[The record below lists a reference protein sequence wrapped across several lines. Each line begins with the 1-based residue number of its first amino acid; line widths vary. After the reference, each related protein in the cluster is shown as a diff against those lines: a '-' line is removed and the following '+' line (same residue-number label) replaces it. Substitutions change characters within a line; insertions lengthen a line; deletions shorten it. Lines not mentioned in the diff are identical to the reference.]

1 MHGSIIY
8 NVKGYPSRVPFHPD
22 RVYPEFSNNHH
33 LEISDS
39 PNLVYDSVRRLFLEN
54 SPPKD
59 DEEPYVLESFT
70 ASWSQREVS

>member
-22 RVYPEFSNNHH
+22 RVYPEFSNNPH

-54 SPPKD
+54 YPPKD
-59 DEEPYVLESFT
+59 DEDLTYWNPLRILVPE
-70 ASWSQREVS
+70 EVS

>member
-22 RVYPEFSNNHH
+22 RVYPEFSNNPH

-39 PNLVYDSVRRLFLEN
+39 PNLVSLLDVLGSTGRL
-54 SPPKD
+54 
-59 DEEPYVLESFT
+59 VH
-70 ASWSQREVS
+70 